1 MTEDTTEATD
11 ESPFT
16 AIHER
21 RQAERKVRIVK
32 VPEWGTKKEPLLLYA
47 YPLTINDV
55 LALDGK
61 YETQTETNIMQI
73 IRQCMNGKGE
83 PYFTLRNKVELL
95 NEPAD
100 IIGRILVQLNGTTA
114 TFTEVLKK
122 NKG

>member
-1 MTEDTTEATD
+1 MTDEKTEADD

-21 RQAERKVRIVK
+21 RQAERKVRICK
-32 VPEWGTKKEPLLLYA
+32 VPEWGTKKKPLILYA
-47 YPLTINDV
+47 YPLTINNV

-61 YETQTETNIMQI
+61 YDSQTETNIMQI
-73 IRQCMNGKGE
+73 ILQCMNGQGE

-100 IIGRILVQLNGTTA
+100 VIGRLLIQLNGTTS

-122 NKG
+122 NND